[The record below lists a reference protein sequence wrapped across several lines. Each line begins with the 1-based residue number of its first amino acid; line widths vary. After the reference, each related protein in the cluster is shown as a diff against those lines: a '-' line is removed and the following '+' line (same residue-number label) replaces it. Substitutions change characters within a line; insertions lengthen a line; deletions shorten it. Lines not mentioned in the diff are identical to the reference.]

1 MARGGG
7 EWTGGIA
14 GTGVL
19 SFKRITLLVCFFNI
33 LIALFVLRFLYA
45 SSLHIYSNNDNVV
58 KYTADEIRKM
68 EESIRI
74 RRSKE
79 PTLILQLVKKL
90 KHEVSTA
97 ESSTE
102 LSPNVKHK
110 LVDEILQRLKS
121 FEDKSNV
128 TQLREVVETW
138 RNEKL
143 EEAKELIQGQNGVNS
158 TLIVEEAGML
168 VRALELEWDVLSE
181 EIGFWLP
188 AEVTN
193 VEHDDKPEGEEEPEE
208 ILAGRPVPAVCNAE
222 LHTDYGGA
230 AVRWGLTHHKE
241 SAADCCQACLDQ
253 AKRAKP
259 GETRCNIWVYCPS
272 EFGCFSP
279 DIYEHKHQECWLKYV
294 RTYLVH
300 ILLYPIFSFLEI
312 TRPSWTGSLAH
323 IQYVYVNCRQRSQ
336 NRISKTD
343 ILRHTETTTQKR
355 HLSFHGFQVL

>member
-1 MARGGG
+1 
-7 EWTGGIA
+7 
-14 GTGVL
+14 
-19 SFKRITLLVCFFNI
+19 LVFC
-33 LIALFVLRFLYA
+33 
-45 SSLHIYSNNDNVV
+45 YSVV